1 VTDAR
6 DAVLAAVRAA
16 LGDRPLAP
24 DDQPAGA
31 VRRIPD
37 PVEVFAE
44 RAAEYRAEVRR
55 VPSDG
60 ISQAVAEVC
69 AREGAAALAR
79 PDDLP
84 DDWGPTGVELRSGLD
99 DTELASIDGVLT
111 GCALAI
117 AETGTVVLDGGA
129 AQGRRA
135 LTLLPDLHILIVLA
149 EQVVGDVPEAI
160 DLLGEAVRTRRA
172 QITFISGPSATS
184 DIEFSRV
191 EGVHGPR
198 RLVILLAG

>member
-1 VTDAR
+1 VTEAR

-16 LGDRPLAP
+16 LADRPPAP
-24 DDQPAGA
+24 DDQPARA
-31 VRRIPD
+31 LRLVPD
-37 PVEVFAE
+37 PVEMFAE
-44 RAAEYRAEVRR
+44 RAAEYQAEVRR
-55 VPSDG
+55 VARDG
-60 ISQAVAEVC
+60 ISRAVAEIC
-69 AREGAAALAR
+69 AREGVAALAR

-84 DDWGPTGVELRSGLD
+84 VDWEPHGVELRSGLS
-99 DTELASIDGVLT
+99 DTDLASIDGVIT

-135 LTLLPDLHILIVLA
+135 LTLLPDLHILVVLA
-149 EQVVGDVPEAI
+149 EQVVGGVPEAI
-160 DLLGEAVRTRRA
+160 GLLGEPVRTRRA
-172 QITFISGPSATS
+172 QVTLISGPSATS

>member
-16 LGDRPLAP
+16 LADRPPAP
-24 DDQPAGA
+24 DDQPARA
-31 VRRIPD
+31 IRLVPD

-55 VPSDG
+55 VAPDE
-60 ISQAVAEVC
+60 ISRAVAEVC

-84 DDWGPTGVELRSGLD
+84 ADWGPHGVELRSGLN

-135 LTLLPDLHILIVLA
+135 LTLLPDLHILVVLA
-149 EQVVGDVPEAI
+149 EQVVGGVSEAVG
-160 DLLGEAVRTRRA
+160 LLGEAVRTRRA
-172 QITFISGPSATS
+172 QITLISGPSATS

-198 RLVILLAG
+198 RLVILLAS